1 MLARTERRSLAS
13 SPPLHF
19 SREASH
25 TPKQRK
31 TIMKSAHLVHVPDSI
46 SRGIDALARADH
58 SVNASTYLAQP
69 TESASLLNAG
79 IQGKQNSEIRPV
91 VVKKTDFKDLK
102 SGADYRYPQK
112 DTAES
117 SLEKISNDSGP
128 RG

>member
-1 MLARTERRSLAS
+1 
-13 SPPLHF
+13 
-19 SREASH
+19 
-25 TPKQRK
+25 
-31 TIMKSAHLVHVPDSI
+31 MKSAHSANVPDSI

-58 SVNASTYLAQP
+58 SVKTSTYLPQP
-69 TESASLLNAG
+69 MESASLLNAG

-112 DTAES
+112 DTAEP

-128 RG
+128 RQV